1 MPQNDKTIEI
11 NILPTLVSFT
21 YRAGGAELGSTDLE
35 VAYGMVLSVELL
47 LEFALVRYEG
57 LALLF
62 VPLEVGL
69 GEG

>member
-1 MPQNDKTIEI
+1 
-11 NILPTLVSFT
+11 
-21 YRAGGAELGSTDLE
+21 
-35 VAYGMVLSVELL
+35 MVLSVELL